1 MRKVGEKS
9 KSISD
14 EIKFEKYT
22 VEYDAFDI
30 RNFERIRKK
39 NPKLLQTYHEGTS
52 TYPQFEELQ
61 QDVFDSLY
69 KYHPELIDTN
79 RVELSHKLNSQVMDA
94 VLQSPKYK
102 ELRLMTKM
110 DIVNAT
116 VGSEVLGE
124 QVKKLVGDLQE
135 QFKDAMDKAKQAQ
148 QAVNDAEDKNEQAE
162 DGEKGNSTEAEAQQ
176 QLELEEAKKLLDE
189 AMEEVATQLTKK
201 ESRQIS
207 RALDE
212 TIAETRETMNTIT
225 NWGLNQDPTYERKSH
240 QEKVKLL
247 NRIRSSRKLKALAE
261 IAGRYKRMATTLR
274 KEKIKRGSDEVFDT
288 TYGDEIGKL
297 MSSEMIKLL
306 EPDLEV
312 LFTKDLLEKQLLQYE
327 YKGTEK
333 KSKGP
338 IVCCIDGS
346 GSMGGSREI
355 WAKAVALGLLD
366 IAKGQKRS
374 FVAIHFDSTRD
385 PKKLHQNRFPK
396 TQPVAFE
403 NVVNMA
409 EYFPGGGTLFEPA
422 LDLSREIIMED
433 EDFSKA
439 DIIFI
444 TDGQSVVRDDWL
456 EEYLQ
461 WKHEKNINIYSV
473 LIDNYFNT
481 DASINEFSDEIIK
494 LSDLEKNKDDAAAE
508 IFGII

>member
-1 MRKVGEKS
+1 
-9 KSISD
+9 
-14 EIKFEKYT
+14 
-22 VEYDAFDI
+22 
-30 RNFERIRKK
+30 
-39 NPKLLQTYHEGTS
+39 

-225 NWGLNQDPTYERKSH
+225 
-240 QEKVKLL
+240 
-247 NRIRSSRKLKALAE
+247 
-261 IAGRYKRMATTLR
+261 
-274 KEKIKRGSDEVFDT
+274 
-288 TYGDEIGKL
+288 
-297 MSSEMIKLL
+297 
-306 EPDLEV
+306 
-312 LFTKDLLEKQLLQYE
+312 
-327 YKGTEK
+327 
-333 KSKGP
+333 
-338 IVCCIDGS
+338 
-346 GSMGGSREI
+346 
-355 WAKAVALGLLD
+355 
-366 IAKGQKRS
+366 
-374 FVAIHFDSTRD
+374 
-385 PKKLHQNRFPK
+385 
-396 TQPVAFE
+396 
-403 NVVNMA
+403 
-409 EYFPGGGTLFEPA
+409 
-422 LDLSREIIMED
+422 
-433 EDFSKA
+433 
-439 DIIFI
+439 
-444 TDGQSVVRDDWL
+444 
-456 EEYLQ
+456 
-461 WKHEKNINIYSV
+461 
-473 LIDNYFNT
+473 
-481 DASINEFSDEIIK
+481 
-494 LSDLEKNKDDAAAE
+494 
-508 IFGII
+508 